1 MVATRCCRTRR
12 ISAGPVATV
21 TSATA
26 DSGRGRSL
34 PGLMISERISSTED
48 ARVSTL
54 LTSTSIFF
62 SRSL

>member
-1 MVATRCCRTRR
+1 MATRCWRVRR

-26 DSGRGRSL
+26 DSGSGRSL
-34 PGLMISERISSTED
+34 PGLTISERISSTEE
-48 ARVSTL
+48 ARVLTL
-54 LTSTSIFF
+54 RTSTSIFF